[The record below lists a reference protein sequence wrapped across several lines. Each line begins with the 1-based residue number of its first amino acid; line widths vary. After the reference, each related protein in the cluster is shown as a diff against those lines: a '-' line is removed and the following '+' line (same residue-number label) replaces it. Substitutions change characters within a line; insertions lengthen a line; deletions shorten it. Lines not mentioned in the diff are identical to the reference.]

1 MKKMKMLKKKKGG
14 MSPNIGYEREYG
26 RQKNEGVSGVGW
38 GGKER
43 KKRKKKKKKENNIKH
58 KK

>member
-1 MKKMKMLKKKKGG
+1 